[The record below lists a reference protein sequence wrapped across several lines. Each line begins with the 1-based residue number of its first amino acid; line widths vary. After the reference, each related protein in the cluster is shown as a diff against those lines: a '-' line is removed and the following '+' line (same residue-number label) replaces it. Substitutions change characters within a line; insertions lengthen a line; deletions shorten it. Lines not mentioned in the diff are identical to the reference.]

1 MQSEITYGD
10 TDYDALYTQWVTEG
24 EAASFEYLNETEET
38 KSLWYV
44 IRRASSQPTFLKRAE
59 VNLTDA
65 GEDKPVGWK
74 PKRGYEVEMPRMGLK
89 FTEGPGGPG
98 DTRIDMEDFPRNASV

>member
-1 MQSEITYGD
+1 MQAEIRSGD
-10 TDYDALYTQWVTEG
+10 SDYTALYAQWVTEG

-44 IRRASSQPTFLKRAE
+44 RERSSAPVFLKRAE
-59 VNLTDA
+59 ARLTEA
-65 GEDKPVGWK
+65 GNEKPIEWR
-74 PKRGYEVEMPRMGLK
+74 PSRGYEVEMPQMGLK

-98 DTRIDMEDFPRNASV
+98 DIKIRMEDFPRNASV